1 MKSKKRNKINWK
13 IIIYS
18 IIGLGFL
25 ALTYF
30 VDWIFVVGAV
40 VMIWMNQREMR
51 RKSYQ

>member
-1 MKSKKRNKINWK
+1 MKSKKKINWK

-40 VMIWMNQREMR
+40 VMIWLNQKEL
-51 RKSYQ
+51 RKR